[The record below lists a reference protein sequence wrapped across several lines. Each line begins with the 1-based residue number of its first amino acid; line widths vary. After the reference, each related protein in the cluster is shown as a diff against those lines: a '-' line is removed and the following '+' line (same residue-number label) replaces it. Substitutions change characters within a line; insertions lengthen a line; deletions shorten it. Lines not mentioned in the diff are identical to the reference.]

1 MKHLLNNLTQE
12 EKNNIREQHT
22 GGIKINI
29 DNFKKLVETKQG
41 STKPLL
47 SEQNEDIERRDRY
60 ALKQYGD
67 KWYDEDDRVL
77 DSFDDYDEEYDFGP
91 DDYDRFIEL
100 TSPANSKW
108 NPVDS
113 KGYYDTHYKRNMPI
127 SLRIKRGMK

>member
-41 STKPLL
+41 STKPFL

-60 ALKQYGD
+60 ALKHYGD
-67 KWYDEDDRVL
+67 KWRYC
-77 DSFDDYDEEYDFGP
+77 FF
-91 DDYDRFIEL
+91 
-100 TSPANSKW
+100 
-108 NPVDS
+108 
-113 KGYYDTHYKRNMPI
+113 
-127 SLRIKRGMK
+127 RIG